1 MILDQETMT
10 FKLDGVKVIKD
21 YDGNDALEINYTFTN
36 KQEEATSALVGVCID
51 GYQNGKQMEIA
62 IVDTDEFNEQTNLK
76 KGITTRQLIK
86 INYVLSDDSP
96 VELEVYETNGSAWS
110 KDPAIFKINIK
121 DNTVT
126 RTK

>member
-1 MILDQETMT
+1 M
-10 FKLDGVKVIKD
+10 
-21 YDGNDALEINYTFTN
+21 
-36 KQEEATSALVGVCID
+36 
-51 GYQNGKQMEIA
+51 
-62 IVDTDEFNEQTNLK
+62 K
-76 KGITTRQLIK
+76 KGITQDNCK
-86 INYVLSDDSP
+86 NYYVLSDDSP